1 MDSSPRNKKLM
12 VSNADKTKT
21 SSLFSIRV
29 HRRLSAASYVL
40 AFFRNLVSMRIPV
53 NRGNRMLT
61 HGGSERT

>member
-29 HRRLSAASYVL
+29 NRRLSAASYVL
-40 AFFRNLVSMRIPV
+40 AFFRNLL
-53 NRGNRMLT
+53 RMAVQNDDACRLNN
-61 HGGSERT
+61 